1 VAIDCERNNPIRA
14 HRQSVR
20 FLQQFEKIFDPATLR
35 DEFSVLL
42 SPTSNIRGRCMSI
55 EGVLLIVI
63 LTFAIGHLLNRLD
76 TGRSRI
82 RRPGGRD

>member
-1 VAIDCERNNPIRA
+1 
-14 HRQSVR
+14 
-20 FLQQFEKIFDPATLR
+20 
-35 DEFSVLL
+35 
-42 SPTSNIRGRCMSI
+42 MSI

>member
-20 FLQQFEKIFDPATLR
+20 FLQRSEKKFELATLLS
-35 DEFSVLL
+35 EFSVSL
-42 SPTSNIRGRCMSI
+42 SRTSNIRGRWMSI
-55 EGVLLIVI
+55 ETVLLIVI
-63 LTFAIGHLLNRLD
+63 VTFAIGHLLNRLD
-76 TGRSRI
+76 TGRTRI